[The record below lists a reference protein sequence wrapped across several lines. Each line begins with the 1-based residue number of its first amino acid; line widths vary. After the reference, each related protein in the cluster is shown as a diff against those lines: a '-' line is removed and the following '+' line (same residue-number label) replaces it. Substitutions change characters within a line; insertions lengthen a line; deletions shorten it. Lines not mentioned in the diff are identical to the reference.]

1 MLNKVLSAIEKYDML
16 SSSKKVTVALSGGA
30 DSVTLLYALLSLKE
44 DLGIE
49 LSAAHLNHQL
59 RGEES
64 ERDEAFVK
72 ALCKKLNVPL
82 VCEKADINAESQKT
96 GESTE
101 LCARRIRYAFFERVA
116 DGGLIATA
124 HTASDSAETVLL
136 NLSRGTALKGLTG
149 IPAVR
154 DIFIRP
160 LIFVT
165 REEIEGYCKDNGIE
179 YVDDSTN
186 FTDDYTRN
194 KIRHNVIPVL
204 KGINPSLENTI
215 SRTARYLSEDNDYLE
230 SVALDIY
237 NNVKSEGG
245 IKTEKL
251 IKLHPSISKRVIAL
265 YLGEQGIEAFSV
277 NIEGVLSILS
287 GGRVVMPNAVALKSE
302 KGVLRVETNRKSAE
316 FSTSYRVVEKE
327 KFKKINN
334 LLLKNTLDY
343 DKIEGEICLRTKMSG
358 DKMRQQGRGV
368 TKTLKK
374 LCTENAVD
382 LSLRDNLPV
391 IADEKGVIWA
401 YGFGVSDRVKTDA
414 STKNFLIIESE
425 LNH

>member
-1 MLNKVLSAIEKYDML
+1 MLNKVLAAIEKHSML
-16 SSSKKVTVALSGGA
+16 RTSKKVTVALSGGA
-30 DSVTLLYALLSLKE
+30 DSVTLLYVLISLKE
-44 DLGIE
+44 NLGIE

-72 ALCKKLNVPL
+72 ALCKKLQVPL
-82 VCEKADINAESQKT
+82 VCERADINAESKRT

-124 HTASDSAETVLL
+124 HTASDSAETVLF

-160 LIFVT
+160 LISVT
-165 REEIEGYCKDNGIE
+165 REEIEDYCKENGIE

-186 FTDDYTRN
+186 FTDDYSRN
-194 KIRHNVIPVL
+194 KIRHNVIPEL
-204 KGINPSLENTI
+204 KEINPSLENTL
-215 SRTARYLSEDNDYLE
+215 SRTARLLGEDSEYLE
-230 SVALDIY
+230 AVALDMY
-237 NNVKSEGG
+237 NKVRCEGG
-245 IKTEKL
+245 IKTEVL
-251 IKLHPSISKRVIAL
+251 IDLHPSISKRVIAHFL
-265 YLGEQGIEAFSV
+265 STLGIEAFSV
-277 NIEGVLSILS
+277 NIEAVLGVLK
-287 GGRVVMPNAVALKSE
+287 GGKVVMPSGVTLKSE
-302 KGVLRVETNRKSAE
+302 KGELTVETEIKPAE
-316 FSTSYRVVEKE
+316 FSTTYRVVEIE
-327 KFKKINN
+327 EFQKINN

-343 DKIEGEICLRTKMSG
+343 DKIKGEICLRTKISG
-358 DKMRQQGRGV
+358 DKMRQSGRGV

-382 LSLRDNLPV
+382 LHLRANLPV
-391 IADEKGVIWA
+391 MADDMGVIWA
-401 YGFGVSDRVKTDA
+401 YGFGVDDRVKVDP
-414 STKNFLIIESE
+414 STKKFLIIESE
-425 LNH
+425 LKY